1 MSRFIYTDVPLQLGK
16 VSNNRLIHENSLG
29 IGEHLSK
36 MTLGEHNMLIYADI
50 NSLREIYC
58 SHSRN
63 RLQSRNNAVIILYH
77 YESKGSI
84 TNALKEFDIEVDRY
98 EADRS
103 LIIMDANELIFKPTL
118 DNFMQYLKS
127 LEGLAIKYGKNG
139 IDVIADVIADMGSS
153 RHLGNEQELIEGEN
167 RFNIISA
174 DSRSSIMCCYHD
186 KELKVLDAARINEIH
201 KLHLNNFIVEE
212 QE

>member
-58 SHSRN
+58 SHSRKS
-63 RLQSRNNAVIILYH
+63 LQSRNNAVIILYH

-84 TNALKEFDIEVDRY
+84 RNALKEFDIEVDRY

-103 LIIMDANELIFKPTL
+103 LIIMDANEIIFKPTL
-118 DNFMQYLKS
+118 DSFMQYLKS

-139 IDVIADVIADMGSS
+139 IDVIDDMGSF
-153 RHLGNEQELIEGEN
+153 RHLGKKQELIEGEN

-174 DSRSSIMCCYHD
+174 DSRSSIICCYHD
-186 KELKVLDAARINEIH
+186 KDLKVLDAARINEIH

>member
-16 VSNNRLIHENSLG
+16 VSNNRLIHENTLG

-58 SHSRN
+58 SHSRKS
-63 RLQSRNNAVIILYH
+63 LQSRNNAVIILYH

-84 TNALKEFDIEVDRY
+84 RNALKEFDIEVDRC

-103 LIIMDANELIFKPTL
+103 LIIMDANEIIFKPTL
-118 DNFMQYLKS
+118 DSFMQYLKS

-139 IDVIADVIADMGSS
+139 IDVIADMGSF
-153 RHLGNEQELIEGEN
+153 RHLGKEQELIEGEN

-174 DSRSSIMCCYHD
+174 DSRSSIMCCYHVKD
-186 KELKVLDAARINEIH
+186 LKVLDAARINEIH
-201 KLHLNNFIVEE
+201 KLQLNNFIVEE